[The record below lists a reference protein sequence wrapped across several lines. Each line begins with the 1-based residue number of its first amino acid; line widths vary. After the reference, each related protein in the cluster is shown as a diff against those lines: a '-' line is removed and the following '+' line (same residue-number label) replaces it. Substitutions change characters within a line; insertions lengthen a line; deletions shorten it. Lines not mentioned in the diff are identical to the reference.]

1 MVRIRTWAAVGAA
14 TLCSLAL
21 ALAPVSATAADGDL
35 FSWGYTPGTPD
46 VGGFAA
52 VSPTDATLTLLGTD
66 TIDTL
71 RAPTGVEVCDGTG
84 YAFGTVLGEA
94 VVLTF
99 DPANGATLSAPTAL
113 TIPGGI
119 IEGTI
124 DADTLAD
131 CTLLTVAQVSGV
143 DDGRQTGL
151 YVVSVDAATG
161 QTEPLAFLGDF
172 YTTGIATSPSGT
184 TYVFTFVPASPAA
197 AVVDLHTGTLASPVI
212 LGGFA
217 PLYDNSMGESMGV
230 DFDSSG
236 VLWAAVG
243 VTDSEDPRLAS
254 FAAGDLAT
262 AVGTDHGPLLDSG
275 TGAVLVENP
284 VPLAVEATF
293 PAAAGPGT
301 APQLAATGTD
311 LPLGALAAAA
321 LLGMAG
327 AAVVVTTRRRAA

>member
-1 MVRIRTWAAVGAA
+1 MVRIRTWAAVGAV
-14 TLCSLAL
+14 SLAALGL
-21 ALAPVSATAADGDL
+21 AVIPLSATAADGDL

-52 VSPTDATLTLLGTD
+52 VSPTDASLTLLGTD

-71 RAPTGVEVCDGTG
+71 RAPSGVEVCGGTG
-84 YAFGTVLGEA
+84 YAFGTVLGDA

-99 DPANGATLSAPTAL
+99 DPANGATLSPPIAL

-172 YTTGIATSPSGT
+172 YTTGIATAPSGT

-217 PLYDNSMGESMGV
+217 PLYDDSMGESMGV
-230 DFDSSG
+230 DFDSAG
-236 VLWAAVG
+236 VLWAAVA
-243 VTDSEDPRLAS
+243 VTDSEQVRLAS

-262 AVGTDHGPLLDSG
+262 AAGTDHGALVDSG
-275 TGAVLVENP
+275 TGVVLVENP
-284 VPLAVEATF
+284 VPLATEATF
-293 PAAAGPGT
+293 PDAVGPGPGT
-301 APQLAATGTD
+301 QLAATGA
-311 LPLGALAAAA
+311 GAPAGVGAAAA
-321 LLGMAG
+321 LLLAAGG
-327 AAVVVTTRRRAA
+327 AALAVRRRRVA